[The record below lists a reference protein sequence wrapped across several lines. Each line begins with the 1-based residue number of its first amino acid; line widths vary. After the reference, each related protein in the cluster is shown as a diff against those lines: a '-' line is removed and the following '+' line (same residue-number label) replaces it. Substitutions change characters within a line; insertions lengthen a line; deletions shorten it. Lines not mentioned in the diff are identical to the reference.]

1 MKFLIVG
8 PGAMGCLFASR
19 LGMAGYDV
27 TLLDYNRERAEKIS
41 RQGIIVEDVT
51 GEYTVRIPVVV
62 GEPRSRPD
70 YTLICVKAM
79 KTREAGGEIAP
90 WLPKKSM
97 IATLQNGIGNIETLT
112 EIFGKERVVGGGTSE
127 GSTALGWGRIRHA
140 GRGSTIFGP
149 EDGRGASP
157 ANLVSAFNKA
167 GFKAEST
174 ADVEGIIWGK
184 LIINAGINALTA
196 ITRLKNG
203 RLPDLERARLVMEE
217 AVREAAAVAEAK
229 KIRIPYQD
237 PFSRV
242 LDVCC
247 DTSGNTSSTLQDVL
261 NKKAT
266 EVDYI
271 NGAIVREGEA
281 LEIPTPTNRVLTS
294 MVLAIQEGYMN
305 NQGSRD

>member
-1 MKFLIVG
+1 MNFLIVG

-41 RQGIIVEDVT
+41 RQGIIVEGVT
-51 GEYTVRIPVVV
+51 GEYTVNVPVAV
-62 GEPRSRPD
+62 GETGSQPD
-70 YTLICVKAM
+70 YVLICVKAI
-79 KTREAGGEIAP
+79 KTREAGEEITP
-90 WLPKKSM
+90 WLPKKSI

-112 EIFGKERVVGGGTSE
+112 EIFGKERVVGGVTSE
-127 GSTALGWGRIRHA
+127 GSTVLGWGRIRHA

-149 EDGRGASP
+149 EDSRSARL

-167 GFKAEST
+167 GFKAESA
-174 ADVEGIIWGK
+174 ADVEGLIWGK

-203 RLPDLERARLVMEE
+203 RLPDIEVACLVMEE

-229 KIRIPYQD
+229 KIRLPYPD
-237 PFSRV
+237 SFRRV
-242 LDVCC
+242 LDVCR
-247 DTSGNTSSTLQDVL
+247 DTAGNTSSMLQDIL

-271 NGAIVREGEA
+271 NGAIVREGDA
-281 LEIPTPTNRVLTS
+281 LGMPTPTNRVLTS
-294 MVLAIQEGYMN
+294 MIQAIQESYN
-305 NQGSRD
+305 NQ

>member
-1 MKFLIVG
+1 MQFLIVG

-41 RQGIIVEDVT
+41 RQGIIVEGVT
-51 GEYTVRIPVVV
+51 GEYTVNVPVTVEET
-62 GEPRSRPD
+62 GSQPD
-70 YTLICVKAM
+70 YVLICVKAI
-79 KTREAGGEIAP
+79 KTREAGEEIAP

-112 EIFGKERVVGGGTSE
+112 GIFGKERVVGGVTSE
-127 GSTALGWGRIRHA
+127 GSTVLGWGRIRHA

-149 EDGRGASP
+149 KDYRGARLE
-157 ANLVSAFNKA
+157 NLVSAFNKA

-174 ADVEGIIWGK
+174 ADVEGLIWGK

-203 RLPDLERARLVMEE
+203 RLPDLEVACLVMEE

-229 KIRIPYQD
+229 KIRLPYQD
-237 PFSRV
+237 PFRRV
-242 LDVCC
+242 LDVCH
-247 DTSGNTSSTLQDVL
+247 DTAGNTSSMLQDVF

-271 NGAIVREGEA
+271 NGAIVREGDVFG
-281 LEIPTPTNRVLTS
+281 IPTPTNRVLTS
-294 MVLAIQEGYMN
+294 MVQAIQESYIN
-305 NQGSRD
+305 N